1 MSKSV
6 ETRIVNNGSP
16 FKRFAVVRVGGRKQ
30 QSFRAWFNTFA
41 EAEEV
46 ANEYALGETKGLFVV
61 MEVQAALG
69 QKGEFERKL
78 PDIEHNYINNVL
90 VRRETSGQLS
100 GTSQIRI

>member
-1 MSKSV
+1 MPKQV

-16 FKRFAVVRVGGRKQ
+16 FKRFAVVRVAGKKQ

-41 EAEEV
+41 EAEAT
-46 ANEYALGETKGLFVV
+46 ANEYALGETKGLFVIV
-61 MEVQAALG
+61 EIQAALG
-69 QKGEFERKL
+69 QAGEFERKL

-100 GTSQIRI
+100 GTDQIRI